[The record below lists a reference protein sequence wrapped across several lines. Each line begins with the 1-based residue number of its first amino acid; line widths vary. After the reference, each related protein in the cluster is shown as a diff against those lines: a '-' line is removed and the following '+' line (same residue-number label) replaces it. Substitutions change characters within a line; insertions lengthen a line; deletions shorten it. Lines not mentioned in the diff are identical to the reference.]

1 MCASVSGCVG
11 RDVEENYAVILQGG
25 MVTENKFPN
34 LENQGVSVC
43 PHDLEKDKGLPEG
56 VDKILGSSSSC
67 FEGGVWGWH
76 GKRETRYFLVL
87 SLVELLDFKQC
98 I

>member
-56 VDKILGSSSSC
+56 MDKILGSSSCC
-67 FEGGVWGWH
+67 FEGGVWAGTGNERRDTFW
-76 GKRETRYFLVL
+76 Y
-87 SLVELLDFKQC
+87 
-98 I
+98 